1 MLDEALEELPSLLVS
16 ALLLSQPSLCDSLG
30 HYHHIQWHDVLV
42 PPMAEDATTK
52 HWALVWTAF
61 CKDMD
66 LLEPFQFNYSV
77 KIIMESKCGKGEA
90 GTRKVMNVAANP
102 AKK

>member
-1 MLDEALEELPSLLVS
+1 
-16 ALLLSQPSLCDSLG
+16 
-30 HYHHIQWHDVLV
+30 
-42 PPMAEDATTK
+42 MAEDATTK
-52 HWALVWTAF
+52 RWALVWTAF

-90 GTRKVMNVAANP
+90 GTRKVPKIENVAPNP